1 MDPVLRAM
9 INLKQYRR
17 LREKYA
23 QTHNMSLSA
32 LQTGVDP
39 KTARKYLEGDE
50 TPQQR
55 QKPHTWSTRPDPL
68 AGIWPRAEQML
79 ADAPELEAK
88 ALFDFL
94 LAQPE
99 SGLCP
104 GHLRTF
110 QRRVRRWRATH
121 GPEQEVFFPQ
131 HHTPGLAIQLD
142 WTHASELGVRIGG
155 EPLDHL
161 LCHCVLP
168 YSNWEWVK
176 RCGSESFLSLVGG
189 LQAAL
194 GQLGKRPRYL
204 ATDNS
209 SAATHEIAAGHGDRA
224 FNPDYLDLCE
234 HFGFEP
240 VTINVA
246 CPQEHGDVESQ
257 NGHLKRRLRQH
268 LLLRGSREFA
278 QESDYDR
285 FVAGV
290 VAQANEPRL
299 ARLAEELAVMEPLP
313 PTRLAE
319 YREVEVSVSRQ
330 STIRVKQASYSVP
343 ARLIG
348 QRLRV
353 QVHEAALHL
362 YLGREPLM
370 QLPRARRGQRAVI
383 DFRDVVGPLLRKPG
397 AFANYQH
404 REALYP
410 SLAYRQAYDRLVAD
424 HGQRAG
430 VIEYLHL
437 LKLAMDHS
445 VGRVETEL
453 LPWLEGRSKWRAAQV
468 RAGLEP
474 PSCGVPEVGVL
485 RPELA
490 SYDELLGP
498 GAGEEV
504 AHVG

>member
-1 MDPVLRAM
+1 M
-9 INLKQYRR
+9 INLKQYQR

-32 LQTGVDP
+32 LQTGIDP
-39 KTARKYLEGDE
+39 KTARKYLQGNR

-55 QKPHTWSTRPDPL
+55 QQPHTWATRPDPL
-68 AGIWPRAEQML
+68 AGVWPRAEQML
-79 ADAPELEAK
+79 TDAPELEAK
-88 ALFDFL
+88 VLFAFF

-99 SGLCP
+99 SGLSP
-104 GHLRTF
+104 GQLRTF

-121 GPEQEVFFPQ
+121 GPEQEVYFPQ
-131 HHTPGLAIQLD
+131 RHTPGLAIQLD
-142 WTHASELGVRIGG
+142 WTHARELGVRIEG

-168 YSNWEWVK
+168 YSNWQWVK
-176 RCGSESFLSLVGG
+176 RCESESFLSLVGG

-204 ATDNS
+204 GTDNS
-209 SAATHEIAAGHGDRA
+209 SAATHEIGTVQGQRA
-224 FNPDYLDLCE
+224 FNPDYLDVCA

-257 NGHLKRRLRQH
+257 NGHLKRQLKQH

-278 QESDYDR
+278 READYDQ
-285 FVAGV
+285 FVEGV
-290 VAQANEPRL
+290 IRQANRPRL
-299 ARLAEELAVMEPLP
+299 ARLAEELAVMKPLP

-319 YREVEVSVSRQ
+319 YREVEVRVSNQ

-343 ARLIG
+343 SRLIG

-353 QVHEAALHL
+353 RVHEGALHL
-362 YLGREPLM
+362 YLGSQRILELV
-370 QLPRARRGQRAVI
+370 RARKGRSAVI

-410 SLAYRQAYDRLVAD
+410 SLTYRKAYDRLVAD

-445 VGRVETEL
+445 VGALDTEL
-453 LPWLEGRSKWRAAQV
+453 IGWLAREPKWRAAEVGQ
-468 RAGLEP
+468 
-474 PSCGVPEVGVL
+474 GVQPAREGAPEVGVL
-485 RPELA
+485 APELA
-490 SYDELLGP
+490 SYDQLLGQE
-498 GAGEEV
+498 GEEV
-504 AHVG
+504 AHVI